1 MIKKLTSIFIA
12 MILGFFSVKA
22 DEGMWLPLLLQ
33 DNEADMQA
41 LGLKLNA
48 SEIYDI
54 NNSSLKDA
62 VVSLGG
68 FCTAEMISDQGLLL
82 TNHHCAYDI
91 IQTHSTVSNDYLTD
105 GFWAMDKDEEIPN
118 EDLFVSFLVRMEDV
132 SERINTA
139 LDTVDA
145 DQRAM
150 VIRKLSAEIVK
161 EATEDTHYN
170 ARVKGFFGGNDFYLM
185 VYETFNDVRL
195 VGAPPS
201 SIGKYGG
208 DTDNWMWP
216 RHTGD
221 FALLR
226 VYTGPDGKPAEFSE
240 GNVPLKPKH
249 HFPISL
255 DGVENGD
262 FAMVM
267 GFPGSTDRYLS
278 SFGVKQAIDQKNPT
292 IVKIRDT
299 KLSIMKK
306 HMDAKEK
313 VRIQYAAK
321 YAQTANYW
329 KYFIGQT
336 KGLKTMKVYE
346 KKQAI
351 EKQFTEWV
359 NSSEQ
364 RIEKYGEALNLLAD
378 AYYENEKINESRIFL
393 NEAIFQGPEVFYFIY
408 RIKDAIENLPEEP
421 KERRLAINEL
431 KDMAREHFKNY
442 NKNLDQDLFSGL
454 LSLYEQNIPKSRQ
467 ADAFEKVRT
476 HWYTK
481 GDWDKFATYVYKNSP
496 FVDRSK
502 FWEFLENPTTAKL
515 EKDYAVRMFNSI
527 FDHYIETISP
537 KRSSIRKD
545 LSEGERLFIAGLREM
560 MPNKKFY
567 PNANS
572 TMRLTY
578 GSVADYNPGDAMHY
592 DYVTTLDGLMAKED
606 PSNDEFIVPE
616 KLSELYNAK
625 DYGRYADENGNLI
638 VNFISGNDITGGN
651 SGSPVLNGYGELIG
665 TAFDGNWEAMSGDIA
680 FENDI
685 QRTISVD
692 IRYTMFIID
701 KFADAKHLIEEMT
714 IAPKRPKPLTEE
726 EQLAKDLL
734 DAETDPMTIYKKLS
748 TITYL
753 GEEIPVIE
761 SHSFGSAFD
770 LAVAQFGSASNIKFF
785 WKGTVYTT
793 EKR

>member
-12 MILGFFSVKA
+12 MVLGFFSVKA

-91 IQTHSTVSNDYLTD
+91 IQTHSTVSNNYLTD

-150 VIRKLSAEIVK
+150 VIRKLSSEIVK

-240 GNVPLKPKH
+240 DNVPLKPKH

-442 NKNLDQDLFSGL
+442 NKNLDQDLFAGL

-545 LSEGERLFIAGLREM
+545 LNEGERLFIAGLREM
-560 MPNKKFY
+560 MPDKKFY

-578 GSVADYNPGDAMHY
+578 GSVADYNPGDAIHY

-701 KFADAKHLIEEMT
+701 KFAGAKHLIDEMT

-726 EQLAKDLL
+726 EQLAKDLF